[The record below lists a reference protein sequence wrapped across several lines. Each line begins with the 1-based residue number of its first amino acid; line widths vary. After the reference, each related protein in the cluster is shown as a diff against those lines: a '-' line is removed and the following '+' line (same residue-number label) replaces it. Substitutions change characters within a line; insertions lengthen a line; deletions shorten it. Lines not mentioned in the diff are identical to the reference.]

1 MALSETNFKGC
12 TLFRKGK
19 VRDVYDAGD
28 ALVLVAS
35 DRVSAF
41 DVVLPTPIPDK
52 GKVLTQISKFW
63 FSQTEDIVNNH
74 LISMDTKDL
83 PAAFKPYADQ
93 LEGRFMLVKKCQ
105 IVQYECIVR
114 GYLVGS
120 GWSEYKK
127 SGTVCGMKLP
137 EGLQLAQKLPEPI
150 FTPSTKAEEGHDIN
164 VSFDVMRKDLGDDL
178 AMTLRDLSLKVYKHA
193 RDIAEKKGIIIADT
207 KFEFGMLGGKVIL
220 ADEVL
225 TPDSSRFWPAATY
238 KVGSN
243 PESFDKQFIRDY
255 LDSLSWDKTPP
266 GPELPADVVAKTQEK
281 YRSIVK
287 IMTGTDL

>member
-1 MALSETNFKGC
+1 MSEETLKGC
-12 TLFRKGK
+12 TLFRRGK

-63 FSQTEDIVNNH
+63 FSQTTDIVNNH
-74 LISMDTKDL
+74 LISMETKDL
-83 PAAFKPYADQ
+83 PAAFQPYAAQ
-93 LEGRFMLVKKCQ
+93 LEGRFMLVRKCA
-105 IVQYECIVR
+105 IVPYECIVR

-120 GWSEYKK
+120 GWSEYTK
-127 SGTVCGMKLP
+127 SGTVCGMPLP
-137 EGLQLAQKLPEPI
+137 AGLQQAQKLPQPI
-150 FTPSTKAEEGHDIN
+150 FTPSTKAEAGHDIN
-164 VSFDVMRKDLGDDL
+164 VSFDVMCKDLGIDL
-178 AMTLRDLSLKVYKHA
+178 AESLKALSLKLYVRA
-193 RDIAEKKGIIIADT
+193 RDIAEKKGVIIADT
-207 KFEFGMLGGKVIL
+207 KFEFGLLGGKIML

-238 KVGSN
+238 RVGSN

-255 LDSLSWDKTPP
+255 LESLDWDKTPP
-266 GPELPADVVAKTQEK
+266 GPALPPEVIAKTQEK
-281 YRSIVK
+281 YRAIVK
-287 IMTGTDL
+287 ILTGKDL